1 MAGRFDWIVGEDKS
15 MRILIAGSS
24 GFLGTRLVDRLRA
37 DGHQMVRLVRREPHG
52 ADEVRWTPSSGHLDP
67 ASVAST
73 DAVINLAG
81 AGVGDKRWTA
91 DYKRLLRSS
100 RVDSTSTLATTIAG
114 LPAADRPKVLI
125 NASAIGWYGDTDDR
139 EVTEDA
145 PAGDG
150 FLADLCRVWEAAT
163 RPAEDA
169 GVRVVRLRSGYPL
182 HRDGGF
188 LKPQLLPFRLGI
200 GGRFG
205 NGRQW
210 TPWISLDDW
219 VAAAVFV
226 LERDDIAGPVNLVG
240 PAPVTNAEFTRD
252 LAAAVHRPAVLPIPA
267 AALRVGLGGLAGDLL
282 TSARVL
288 PGVLGRAGFDYRHQT
303 LPAALRAALHAEQ
316 PTR

>member
-1 MAGRFDWIVGEDKS
+1 
-15 MRILIAGSS
+15 MRILMAGSS

-37 DGHQMVRLVRREPHG
+37 DGHQVVRLVRREPHG

-67 ASVAST
+67 ATVAGT

-81 AGVGDKRWTA
+81 AGVGDKRWTDA
-91 DYKRLLRSS
+91 YKRLLRSS
-100 RVDSTSTLATTIAG
+100 RVDTTATLATTIAG

-125 NASAIGWYGDTDDR
+125 NASAIGWYGDTGDR

-205 NGRQW
+205 SGRQW
-210 TPWISLDDW
+210 TPWISLHDW
-219 VAAAVFV
+219 IAATVFV

-252 LAAAVHRPAVLPIPA
+252 LAAALHRPAILPIPA

-288 PGVLGRAGFDYRHQT
+288 PGVLGQAGFSHRHQT
-303 LPAALRAALHAEQ
+303 LPAALQAALHAEQ